1 MRKSVTLIVLAA
13 GVAALCPAAA
23 TAQAYP
29 SKPIRLIVPFPP
41 GGGVDFVGRVVGQR
55 LGERVGQQVVVEN
68 RAGAN
73 GITGLQVL
81 MSAAPD
87 GYTLAN
93 VSAGPM
99 SVNPFIYKSL
109 PYDPLRDFT
118 IIARTNDFPLLL
130 LTHPA
135 LPVMNVRDLIALA
148 KSKPGEL
155 SYSSAGAGNSDHL
168 AAELFK
174 SLAKINVVHVPYKG
188 SAPSAIALLSGETQM
203 MFNSIPP
210 VLPHVR
216 SGKMRVLG
224 VGSSKRIPS
233 LPEYPTI
240 AEAGLPGYEAY
251 SWGGFIGPA
260 KMPADL
266 VQKLNREIVET
277 VKQKDVGERL
287 LGNGCV
293 PSPASAE
300 DFTALIRS
308 ELKKWGDVVKSANIK
323 AD

>member
-1 MRKSVTLIVLAA
+1 MRKSVTACLLAFGIV
-13 GVAALCPAAA
+13 CPSMVF
-23 TAQAYP
+23 AQAYP
-29 SKPIRLIVPFPP
+29 TKPIRLIVPFPP
-41 GGGVDFVGRVVGQR
+41 GGGVDFVGRVIGQKI
-55 LGERVGQQVVVEN
+55 GERLNQQVIVEN

-73 GITGLQVL
+73 GITGLSVL
-81 MSAAPD
+81 MAAAPD

-99 SVNPFIYKSL
+99 AVNPFIYKSL

-135 LPVMNVRDLIALA
+135 LPVKNVKDLIALA

-174 SLAKINVVHVPYKG
+174 SMAKITVVHIPYKG

-210 VLPHVR
+210 VLPHVK

-224 VGSSKRIPS
+224 VGNAKRIPS
-233 LPEYPTI
+233 LPEFPTV
-240 AEAGLPGYEAY
+240 AEGGLPGYEAY

-260 KMPADL
+260 KMPADI
-266 VQKLNREIVET
+266 VQKLNHEIVDAL
-277 VKQKDVGERL
+277 KQKDVIDRL

-293 PSPASAE
+293 PTPSTPDEFAS
-300 DFTALIRS
+300 LIRS
-308 ELKKWGDVVKSANIK
+308 ENKKWGDVVKAANIK